1 MTDPRNPRAEITDRR
16 NPLEPERTVSVLSD
30 RIEVS
35 EAARLV
41 RRIALAD
48 VAAVRLTVEPAGRET
63 QVVCRVT
70 GPSGEIAFGSR
81 SAKGAGWT
89 DNALEFRAAL
99 VALHRALE
107 PRWGEV
113 AFLEGQT
120 LGFRLAMTAAGVAVA
135 AAAAGFA
142 GYMMIVRESALLG
155 LIGLPFAVAGG
166 YLAWLFRP
174 GRPAPY
180 DPAGLVKRFGG

>member
-1 MTDPRNPRAEITDRR
+1 MTEPGKLQAELTDRR
-16 NPLEPERTVSVLSD
+16 NPLEPERTVSVYAD
-30 RIEVS
+30 RIELS
-35 EAARLV
+35 EAGRLV
-41 RRIALAD
+41 KRIP
-48 VAAVRLTVEPAGRET
+48 VEAAQSVRLTVEPAGSET
-63 QVVCRVT
+63 QVVCRVRAA
-70 GPSGEIAFGSR
+70 SGEIAFGSR

-89 DNALEFRAAL
+89 DNALAFQAAL
-99 VALHRALE
+99 VAVHRVLE

-120 LGFRLAMTAAGVAVA
+120 LGFRLAMTAAGITVASGA
-135 AAAAGFA
+135 AAFS
-142 GYMMIVRESALLG
+142 GYMLVVRESALLG

-180 DPAGLVKRFGG
+180 DPAALVKRFGG